1 MEGENEKAVETI
13 VEATI
18 NSSGQSG
25 SPAVPKE
32 SLTKYNRALL
42 ETSPEPKPVPK
53 PKPKRRAK

>member
-1 MEGENEKAVETI
+1 MEGENKAIDKI

-18 NSSGQSG
+18 NSSEKSG

-42 ETSPEPKPVPK
+42 ETPPKPKPVPK
-53 PKPKRRAK
+53 LKPQRKAK

>member
-1 MEGENEKAVETI
+1 MEGKNDKAVEAN

-42 ETSPEPKPVPK
+42 EISPEPKPVPK
-53 PKPKRRAK
+53 LKPKRKAK